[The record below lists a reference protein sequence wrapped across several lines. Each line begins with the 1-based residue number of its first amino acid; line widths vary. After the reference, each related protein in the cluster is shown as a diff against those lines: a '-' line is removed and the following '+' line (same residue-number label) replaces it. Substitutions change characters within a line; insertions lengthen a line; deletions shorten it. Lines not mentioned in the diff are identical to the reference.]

1 MQVPGRPLKQAAD
14 AGITSA
20 VPSPGRTT
28 SCGTSGARFA
38 ATRWSI
44 VLAAGGDHCAT
55 ATRRALEDLIHA
67 YWFPLYAFARRVG
80 QAPSEAEDAV
90 QGFFARLLEKK
101 YLAQVDRS
109 KGKFRSFLL
118 AALKHF
124 LAKERAMD
132 RARKRGGGRA
142 AVALDAMDAEAR
154 YAVEPADEMTP
165 ERLFDRRWALAVL
178 DQVLGRLGGEYIQG
192 GKGKL
197 YEAIEPSLTGG
208 AGAIDYSQVS
218 RELAMTEG
226 AVRVAVHR
234 LRRRYRDLL
243 REEIAQTVDSPEQVE
258 EEIAYLRNCL

>member
-1 MQVPGRPLKQAAD
+1 MPAAY
-14 AGITSA
+14 AGIKVA

-28 SCGTSGARFA
+28 SFQAGGERFA
-38 ATRWSI
+38 ATRWSL
-44 VLAAGGDHCAT
+44 VLAAGGDNDAA
-55 ATRRALEDLIHA
+55 ATRRALEELIRA
-67 YWFPLYAFARRVG
+67 YWFPLYAFARRAG

-109 KGKFRSFLL
+109 KGRFRSFLL
-118 AALKHF
+118 AAMKHF
-124 LAKERAMD
+124 LAKERARD

-165 ERLFDRRWALAVL
+165 ERLFERQWALAVL
-178 DQVLGRLGGEYIQG
+178 EEVLGRLGGEYVEG

-197 YEAIEPSLTGG
+197 HEAIEPCLTGG
-208 AGAIDYSQVS
+208 AGAINYAQVS
-218 RELAMTEG
+218 RELTMTEG

-258 EEIAYLRNCL
+258 EEIAYLLNCL